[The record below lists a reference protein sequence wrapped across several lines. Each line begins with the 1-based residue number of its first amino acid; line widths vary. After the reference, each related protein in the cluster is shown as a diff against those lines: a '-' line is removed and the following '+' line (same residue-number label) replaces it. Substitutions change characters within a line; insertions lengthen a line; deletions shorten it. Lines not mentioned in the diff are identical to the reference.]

1 MEEINGKGMFA
12 GIVAWLL
19 IVVIASYQ
27 ADCLRYN
34 DCGRNDLILYAIISV
49 GMLAPAWLVAVM
61 VSSLTKEK

>member
-1 MEEINGKGMFA
+1 MEEINGKGLLA
-12 GIVAWLL
+12 GIVTWLL

-34 DCGRNDLILYAIISV
+34 GCGRNDLILHAIICV
-49 GMLAPAWLVAVM
+49 GMLVPAWLVAVM